1 MSFGGSSHI
10 GITGH
15 KSNTVHTDCKN
26 NCFQTQPGTGQ
37 RQIQH
42 PHPQFAHLSLLEG
55 AGGVISSYGI
65 AIMSTSLGRAACLR
79 DAWQLTLQD
88 RGCLVRAACIGSH
101 AFWPQPSMAA
111 LRHHRL
117 SSRFCSCSTCS
128 VVEDYFQGVFN
139 LPSCT
144 SVRRATSEQ
153 RAHV

>member
-1 MSFGGSSHI
+1 MAWLLS
-10 GITGH
+10 IT
-15 KSNTVHTDCKN
+15 
-26 NCFQTQPGTGQ
+26 
-37 RQIQH
+37 
-42 PHPQFAHLSLLEG
+42 ALLESVVLLPERSSQMRNEPTDPAPTPTVCTSLTAG
-55 AGGVISSYGI
+55 GRGGVISSYGI